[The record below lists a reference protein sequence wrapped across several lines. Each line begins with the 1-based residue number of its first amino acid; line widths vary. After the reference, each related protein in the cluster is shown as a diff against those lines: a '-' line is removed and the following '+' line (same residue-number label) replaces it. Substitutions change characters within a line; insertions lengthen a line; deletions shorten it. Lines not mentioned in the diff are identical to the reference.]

1 MVLLSFM
8 SLVVLR
14 QLRSSQTRVSAK
26 LQLQL
31 RPELRLERHHER
43 HQLRLE
49 RQQLRLERQQLRLEC
64 HQLRLERHQL
74 RLERH
79 QLRLER
85 HQLRLERHLEQQHHL
100 KTIMTHG
107 IIMMKTRMSR
117 KRRAQLSLSHKQ
129 LSLSHKRR
137 AQLSLSH
144 KRLSLLS
151 LSNKPTKEPKKC
163 LNALS
168 NKAWN
173 ENRC

>member
-1 MVLLSFM
+1 MVLLFM

-43 HQLRLE
+43 HQLH
-49 RQQLRLERQQLRLEC
+49 LERQQLRLEC
-64 HQLRLERHQL
+64 HQLRLDRHQL

-79 QLRLER
+79 QLGLER

-100 KTIMTHG
+100 ETIMTHG

-129 LSLSHKRR
+129 LSLSHKR
-137 AQLSLSH
+137 
-144 KRLSLLS
+144 
-151 LSNKPTKEPKKC
+151 LSNKRLATEPKKF
-163 LNALS
+163 
-168 NKAWN
+168 WN
-173 ENRC
+173 T